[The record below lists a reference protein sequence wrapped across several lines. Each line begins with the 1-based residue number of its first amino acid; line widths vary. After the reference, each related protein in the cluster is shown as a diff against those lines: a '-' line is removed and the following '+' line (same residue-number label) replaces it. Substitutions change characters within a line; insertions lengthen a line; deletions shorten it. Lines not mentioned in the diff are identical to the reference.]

1 MKRSSLNENTLPPNP
16 YIDTPNK
23 CALMGANE
31 TFLQILLFSNFPISP
46 GLSEPAPMTPPILFW
61 LEGNSS
67 TDFGLDNHLQQFHF
81 GQVFKKTSPF
91 FDLFFFQTHFTNL
104 PTQF

>member
-1 MKRSSLNENTLPPNP
+1 
-16 YIDTPNK
+16 
-23 CALMGANE
+23 
-31 TFLQILLFSNFPISP
+31 
-46 GLSEPAPMTPPILFW
+46 
-61 LEGNSS
+61 
-67 TDFGLDNHLQQFHF
+67 LDNHLQQFHF